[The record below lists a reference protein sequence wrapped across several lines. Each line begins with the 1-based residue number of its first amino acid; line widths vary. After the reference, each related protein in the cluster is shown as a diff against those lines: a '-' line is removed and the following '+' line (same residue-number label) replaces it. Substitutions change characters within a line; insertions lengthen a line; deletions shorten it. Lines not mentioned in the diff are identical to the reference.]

1 MPQTHPPYNE
11 SSWVG
16 TGMWSLETI
25 SYNVFYYHEVLEDL
39 LDLYKRLAK
48 AQCVNYV
55 MSS

>member
-25 SYNVFYYHEVLEDL
+25 CYNVFRSQEVLEDL
-39 LDLYKRLAK
+39 LDL
-48 AQCVNYV
+48 
-55 MSS
+55 